1 MEFLPTSYSPW
12 GVTAS
17 VLIAIFASYVAL
29 DLAKRVRAPD
39 RKIANTWLV
48 GGSISMGTGIWCMH
62 FVGMLAFSLPIEL
75 GYTVTLTLVS
85 WVTAVLVSAIALKV
99 ASATVFSIR

>member
-12 GVTAS
+12 GVTTS

-39 RKIANTWLV
+39 RKIANT
-48 GGSISMGTGIWCMH
+48 
-62 FVGMLAFSLPIEL
+62 
-75 GYTVTLTLVS
+75 
-85 WVTAVLVSAIALKV
+85 
-99 ASATVFSIR
+99 